1 MIFEIILRLKY
12 INKNKTLIKT
22 INSLNK
28 NKLFNNNKLRSL
40 IRLSG
45 TEPLVRILVEG
56 KNAKLVKQNL
66 TKIKN
71 MLRTHLG

>member
-1 MIFEIILRLKY
+1 MRYKT
-12 INKNKTLIKT
+12 KNENLIKI

-56 KNAKLVKQNL
+56 KNAKIVKQNL
-66 TKIKN
+66 AKIKN
-71 MLRTHLG
+71 LLRTHLG